1 MRGEMTQKL
10 TIREVAAA
18 AGVSLGTVSRVLN
31 GAASVRPGI
40 RTRVLDAMR
49 ALGYQPNTVAQSM
62 RRQDTRVIGCL
73 VTFVSHPVFTST
85 VTAAEA
91 VLREAG
97 YAMVLAN
104 TADRTSRE
112 VELFD
117 FFKRRRVDGLITTLG
132 REDDPEAIQALRNLQ
147 SPVVLLEREVDGPFD
162 SVVSDNGGG
171 CYTATRYLLE
181 LGHRRIALVTSAI
194 TNRPGRERQKNF
206 RQAHA
211 DFGLQP
217 EADLMRTW
225 ISSAEFGFSE
235 SYALLSA
242 PSPPT
247 AVIAGVH
254 ELVGLMRAVRVLK
267 LRVPEDISVIAFGD
281 SDLAELMTPPITVVR
296 WAADQLG
303 RIAAEL
309 LLARLKKGSVA
320 SEPRCIML
328 PTEFVLRQSCAP
340 PRRHGGEHRRAG
352 GSLAPGPPARG

>member
-1 MRGEMTQKL
+1 MSAKL

-31 GAASVRPGI
+31 GVPSVRPEI
-40 RTRVLDAMR
+40 RTRVLASMR
-49 ALGYQPNTVAQSM
+49 QLGYQPNSIAQSM

-104 TADRTSRE
+104 TGDRTSRE
-112 VELFD
+112 LELFD

-132 REDDPEAIQALRNLQ
+132 REDDPEAVAALRGLDA
-147 SPVVLLEREVDGPFD
+147 PVVLLEREVDGPFD

-206 RQAHA
+206 RKAHA

-217 EADLMRTW
+217 EPELMRTW
-225 ISSAEFGFSE
+225 ISSAEFGFRE

-254 ELVGLMRAVRVLK
+254 ELVGLLRAVRGLN
-267 LRVPEDISVIAFGD
+267 LRVPEDLSVIAFGD
-281 SDLAELMTPPITVVR
+281 SDLAELTTPPITVVR

-303 RIAAEL
+303 RTAAEL
-309 LLARLKKGSVA
+309 LLARLAKGSAA
-320 SEPRCIML
+320 SEPNCIML

-340 PRRHGGEHRRAG
+340 PRSVKTRHGAAG
-352 GSLAPGPPARG
+352 AL